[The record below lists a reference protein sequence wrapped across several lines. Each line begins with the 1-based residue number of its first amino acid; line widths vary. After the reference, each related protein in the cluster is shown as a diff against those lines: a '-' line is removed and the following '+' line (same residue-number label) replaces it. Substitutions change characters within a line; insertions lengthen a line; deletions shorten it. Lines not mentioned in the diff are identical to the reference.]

1 MSADPPSSSLKD
13 LEARLS
19 EARQRAG
26 LDGDGKEAKPS
37 DAPPSSSMGIAMRV
51 GIELTVGVA
60 FGGALG
66 WYLDSW
72 FGTAPFLLL
81 LFFLLGTA
89 AGLLNVMRLGRQIN
103 APDRDK

>member
-1 MSADPPSSSLKD
+1 MSADPPPPTLKE

-19 EARQRAG
+19 EARKRAG
-26 LDGDGKEAKPS
+26 IDREGKEVKPAG
-37 DAPPSSSMGIAMRV
+37 DTPPSSSMGMAMRV
-51 GIELTVGVA
+51 GVELTVGIA

-89 AGLLNVMRLGRQIN
+89 AGILNVMRLARQIN
-103 APDRDK
+103 APDRK

>member
-1 MSADPPSSSLKD
+1 MSADPPTSSLKD

-26 LDGDGKEAKPS
+26 LDREGKEAKPS
-37 DAPPSSSMGIAMRV
+37 EPPPSSSLGMAMRV
-51 GIELTVGVA
+51 GIELTVGIA

-89 AGLLNVMRLGRQIN
+89 AGILNVMRLGRQIN
-103 APDRDK
+103 APDRE